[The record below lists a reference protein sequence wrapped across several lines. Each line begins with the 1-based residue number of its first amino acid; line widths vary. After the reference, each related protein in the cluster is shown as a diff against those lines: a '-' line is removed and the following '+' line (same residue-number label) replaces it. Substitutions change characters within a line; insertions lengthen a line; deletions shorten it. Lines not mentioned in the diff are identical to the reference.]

1 MNTEWIVGRRSVLEA
16 MKAGRE
22 LEKLLVAEGAAKGGL
37 AELIRQARQKGIP
50 VQQVPR
56 SRLDRLAEGANHQGV
71 AAEAAA
77 YKYARLEDLFR
88 RAEER
93 EEAPF
98 FILLDGIEDPH
109 NLGSIL
115 RTADAA
121 GAHGVIIPK
130 RRAAGL
136 TPAVG
141 KASAGAVEY
150 VPVVRVT
157 NLHRT
162 AEELKESGLWIIGSA
177 PEAASDF
184 TEADYTLPLAL
195 VIGSEGRGMSRL
207 MKETCD
213 LLVRLPMA
221 GRVASLNASVAAA
234 LLMYEVLRRRR
245 GQGDR

>member
-1 MNTEWIVGRRSVLEA
+1 MSTEWIVGRRSVQEA
-16 MKAGRE
+16 LRAGRE
-22 LEKLLVAEGAAKGGL
+22 LEKLLVAEGVAKGSVAVL
-37 AELIRQARQKGIP
+37 LKNARERGIP
-50 VQQVPR
+50 VQYVPR
-56 SRLDRLAEGANHQGV
+56 NRLDRLTAGANHQGV
-71 AAEAAA
+71 VAEAAA
-77 YKYARLEDLFR
+77 YRYARLEDLFR

-93 EEAPF
+93 GESPF

-130 RRAAGL
+130 RRAVGL
-136 TPAVG
+136 TYAVG
-141 KASAGAVEY
+141 KASAGAVEHI
-150 VPVVRVT
+150 PVVRVT
-157 NLHRT
+157 NLPRT
-162 AEELKESGLWIIGSA
+162 AEELKEAGLWIIGSS
-177 PEAASDF
+177 PEGESDY
-184 TEADYTLPLAL
+184 TEADYTMPLGL

-245 GQGDR
+245 RQGDY